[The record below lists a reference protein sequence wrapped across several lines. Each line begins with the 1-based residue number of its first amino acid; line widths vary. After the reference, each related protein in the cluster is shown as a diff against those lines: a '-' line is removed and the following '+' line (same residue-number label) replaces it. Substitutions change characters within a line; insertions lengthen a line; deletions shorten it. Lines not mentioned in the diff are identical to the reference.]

1 LTTPARWNN
10 IYTNTIP
17 PRVYRS
23 DSVACEDRAELI
35 NRLKRIEGQIRG
47 LQRLIEEGKD
57 CSEVVHQLAAA
68 RKALDKVG
76 FLVLTHRM
84 QECMEQKKEGGYDA
98 ERAMDEAMKLFLTL
112 A

>member
-1 LTTPARWNN
+1 MQVAPMAIDTQ
-10 IYTNTIP
+10 
-17 PRVYRS
+17 S
-23 DSVACEDRAELI
+23 DII
-35 NRLKRIEGQIRG
+35 NRLKRIEGQVRG

-57 CSEVVHQLAAA
+57 CTEIVHQLAAA

-84 QECMEQKKEGGYDA
+84 QECMDKKKEGGYDA
-98 ERAMDEAMKLFLTL
+98 EKAMDEAMKLFLTL